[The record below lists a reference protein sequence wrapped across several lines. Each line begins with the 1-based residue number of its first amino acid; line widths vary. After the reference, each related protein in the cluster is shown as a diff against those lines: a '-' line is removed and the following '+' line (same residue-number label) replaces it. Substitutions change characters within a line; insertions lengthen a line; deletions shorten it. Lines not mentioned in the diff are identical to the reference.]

1 MSRPILV
8 TESFNVPAE
17 RLFAALDDNET
28 MGRWMGVPVKVVHS
42 VPDKG
47 VGTVRRLKIGLKS
60 IDEEIVERE
69 PPRRIAYKIVRG
81 LAPLSHHF
89 GEITVTSRGP
99 SASQAEWRIELESNV
114 PLLGALVRAGL
125 GQGIARALRKLRRQL
140 AN

>member
-28 MGRWMGVPVKVVHS
+28 MGRWMGVPVTVVQT
-42 VPDKG
+42 VADKG

-89 GEITVTSRGP
+89 GEILVTSRGP
-99 SASQAEWRIELESNV
+99 SASQVEWRIELESNV
-114 PLLGALVRAGL
+114 PLLGAVVRAGL
-125 GQGIARALRKLRRQL
+125 GRGIARALRKLRRQL
-140 AN
+140 SN